1 MAEKVGTLIREA
13 RTKAGFTQEQLAR
26 KIKGISADDIS
37 KAERGEKE
45 LTQAVLKEIAKATG
59 VTQKSL
65 IDAAKGTAPAK
76 KTAQKTA
83 SSKTSAAKKAGT
95 SKTGTSKT
103 GTSKTGTSKAGTSK
117 AGTSKAG
124 TSKAG
129 TSKTGTSKTGTSKTA
144 SSKTASGK
152 TAAKKTSSKTAGTG
166 SSRTELRLS
175 AEEKKLIKAYREAD
189 DRIKAGVK
197 LMLLGTDSMATEA
210 GAGDML
216 GALLGSVKELFGR
229 REI

>member
-83 SSKTSAAKKAGT
+83 SSKTSTAKR
-95 SKTGTSKT
+95 
-103 GTSKTGTSKAGTSK
+103 TGTSKAGTSK

-124 TSKAG
+124 TSKA
-129 TSKTGTSKTGTSKTA
+129 GTSKTGTSKTA